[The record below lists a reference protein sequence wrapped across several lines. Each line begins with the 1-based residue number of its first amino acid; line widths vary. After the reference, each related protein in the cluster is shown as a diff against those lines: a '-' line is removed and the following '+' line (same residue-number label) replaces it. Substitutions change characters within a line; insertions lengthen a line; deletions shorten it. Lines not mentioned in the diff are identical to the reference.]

1 MYRMMGKHVT
11 QGEMKALWI
20 GTRNSFERFGDKE
33 LGARECD
40 KRWAPLKEVPKV
52 DLELHHVFKS
62 TLKCLCFG
70 NHGSFSCIEDPC
82 RILYFVR
89 VCGSFSCCAWRR
101 CVFRPRV
108 QDN

>member
-1 MYRMMGKHVT
+1 MYRTIGKHVT
-11 QGEMKALWI
+11 QREMKALWI

-33 LGARECD
+33 LGAQECD
-40 KRWAPLKEVPKV
+40 KRFINV

-62 TLKCLCFG
+62 ASTVCVLEIMGAFP
-70 NHGSFSCIEDPC
+70 CIEYPC

-101 CVFRPRV
+101 YVFRPRV

>member
-1 MYRMMGKHVT
+1 MYRTIGKHVT
-11 QGEMKALWI
+11 QREMKALWI

-33 LGARECD
+33 LGAQECD
-40 KRWAPLKEVPKV
+40 ERFIEV

-62 TLKCLCFG
+62 ASTVGVLEIMGAFP
-70 NHGSFSCIEDPC
+70 CIEYPC

>member
-1 MYRMMGKHVT
+1 MYRTIGKHVT
-11 QGEMKALWI
+11 QREMKALWI

-33 LGARECD
+33 LGAQECD
-40 KRWAPLKEVPKV
+40 ERFIKV
-52 DLELHHVFKS
+52 DLELHHVKFNI
-62 TLKCLCFG
+62 TLTLTVCVLEIMGAFP
-70 NHGSFSCIEDPC
+70 CIEYPC

-101 CVFRPRV
+101 YVFRPRV